1 MWGLVFFSQNAYD
14 TLCKS
19 CFKVKSVF
27 SVSKYKQLRM
37 GQFKVRPYIYIK
49 NKEKSINFTF
59 KKCLINFIKITQKE
73 SMNLK
78 LSQCYSFL
86 NLNKNSLFTQ
96 KISSLQGLRDIT
108 TNIPS
113 PRVWQEFH
121 ENTAIKT
128 ENLKL
133 THS

>member
-1 MWGLVFFSQNAYD
+1 MHDKLYQNHP
-14 TLCKS
+14 
-19 CFKVKSVF
+19 KV
-27 SVSKYKQLRM
+27 
-37 GQFKVRPYIYIK
+37 
-49 NKEKSINFTF
+49 
-59 KKCLINFIKITQKE
+59 E

-108 TNIPS
+108 VNIPS
-113 PRVWQEFH
+113 LRVWQEFH